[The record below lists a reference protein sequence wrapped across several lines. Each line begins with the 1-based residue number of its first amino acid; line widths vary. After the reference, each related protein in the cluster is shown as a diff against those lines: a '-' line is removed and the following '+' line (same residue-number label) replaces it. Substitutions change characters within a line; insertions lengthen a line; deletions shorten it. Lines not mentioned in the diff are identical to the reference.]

1 MDSRYDTFLTLCR
14 LMSYRKTADA
24 MHLTQPAV
32 TQQIHSLEQEFGSK
46 LFLYDHR
53 TLTRTSASH
62 TLESYIISLRYNYE
76 RLHEDMQ
83 KKDVNVL
90 RIGATKTIGEFVIA
104 DPLKTFLKDPSHTI
118 SVEIDNTETLLKK
131 LQNSEL
137 DFVLIEGIFDKSEY
151 SSRLLRVEDFT
162 GICSSRHPFAGKT
175 VQFKDLF
182 GETLI
187 VREPGSGTRDILE
200 RELIQKGYS
209 FKMFQRCSEISSFSL
224 INQFVASN
232 LGISFVYQ
240 SVRKQEKNIS
250 TFRVKGFEVSHEF
263 NIVWLK
269 HTAISETGEQFIR
282 TLLKK

>member
-1 MDSRYDTFLTLCR
+1 
-14 LMSYRKTADA
+14 MSYRKTADA

-53 TLTRTSASH
+53 SLTRTPASR

-83 KKDVNVL
+83 KKDVSIL

-104 DPLKTFLKDPSHTI
+104 DTLKTFLKDASNTI
-118 SVEIDNTETLLKK
+118 SVEINNTETLLKK
-131 LQNSEL
+131 LRNSEL
-137 DFVLIEGIFDKSEY
+137 DFVLVEGIFDKGEY

-162 GICSSRHPFAGKT
+162 GICSSHHPFAGKT

-182 GETLI
+182 AETLI

-209 FKMFQRCSEISSFSL
+209 LKMFKRCSEISSLSL
-224 INQFVASN
+224 INQLVASD

-240 SVRKQEKNIS
+240 SVSRHEKNIS
-250 TFRVKGFEVSHEF
+250 RFQVKGFEVSHEF
-263 NIVWLK
+263 NVVWLK
-269 HTAISETGEQFIR
+269 HTSVPECGEKFISE
-282 TLLKK
+282 LLKKSPSSSSEKNMK